1 MERSCG
7 HAHLENDYCQ
17 GKEGAKI
24 IIFGVISPSTK
35 ERREGSIP
43 IMIRR
48 ATKKIVVILG
58 ARLPNRREP
67 PNLGRDGGT
76 KSTKINVNIEL
87 LTIML

>member
-1 MERSCG
+1 MERSCD

-24 IIFGVISPSTK
+24 IIVEGRVVSPSAK

-67 PNLGRDGGT
+67 PIWDVMEVQSPLR
-76 KSTKINVNIEL
+76 
-87 LTIML
+87 